1 MTSNIDYTDDTL
13 SYVIT
18 DGIRFLQSLTQH
30 YGAERGME
38 VWEKLGEVMGPEIKG
53 QVFFSM
59 LTGETP
65 TQVRIRAGSCTE
77 AVAAI
82 KAIRNATKMGLKEA
96 KDVWDLS
103 KTHEVLLKNVQR
115 EIRSEFVHTLR
126 NLGMIA
132 T

>member
-53 QVFFSM
+53 QVFFLCSQVKLPRKCVSEQAVVLKQWLLSRLFVM
-59 LTGETP
+59 LP
-65 TQVRIRAGSCTE
+65 KWA
-77 AVAAI
+77 
-82 KAIRNATKMGLKEA
+82 
-96 KDVWDLS
+96 
-103 KTHEVLLKNVQR
+103 
-115 EIRSEFVHTLR
+115 
-126 NLGMIA
+126 
-132 T
+132 